1 MTAREMLIEFERR
14 LQQIDPALA
23 TTEKLDTETMLAFL
37 NAYTERFVLLNYLQK
52 DQVQNDTRAQKK
64 NQDAI
69 KGLITSKR
77 IAANQV
83 MWDGVSP
90 VQSAEPNEYYITL
103 PDDYFLY
110 LRSDSEVSGH
120 YQTFRQGITAGDL
133 VNTPNIT
140 VNEEDVPKLRNSY
153 YNNTLIL
160 PNPCVV
166 LSSNESDQILRII
179 VDNFT
184 KIDYVDLYYYR
195 KPNKGEYI
203 NKSNELMIN
212 EEWDLPANVHM
223 EIVEGAVEMY
233 ITEARYR
240 LSRNNNNQNQQQ

>member
-1 MTAREMLIEFERR
+1 MTAREMQIEFERR
-14 LQQIDPALA
+14 VREIDSALA
-23 TTEKLDTETMLAFL
+23 TTEKLDSDTIFAFL

-52 DQVQNDTRAQKK
+52 DQIQSDTRAQKK

-90 VQSAEPNEYYITL
+90 VQSAELNEYYIAL

-110 LRSDSEVSGH
+110 LRSDSEVSEH
-120 YQTFRQGITAGDL
+120 YQTFRQNISVSDL

-140 VNEEDVPKLRNSY
+140 VNEEDVLKIRNSY

-166 LSSNESDQILRII
+166 LSSNKSDQILRIV

-184 KIDYVDLYYYR
+184 KIKYVDLYYYR
-195 KPNKGEYI
+195 KPKKFALVD
-203 NKSNELMIN
+203 KSGIHVT

-240 LSRNNNNQNQQQ
+240 LSRKNNSQNQQQ